1 MCAVKNINIVVDRNK
16 EQKMTGK
23 TKEIGSEQE
32 FNDILRNSTGKLV
45 VVDFYATW
53 CGPCQMCAPQYAA
66 LSTKYTNV
74 VFLKV
79 DVDQQRVSN

>member
-1 MCAVKNINIVVDRNK
+1 MSH
-16 EQKMTGK
+16 GK

-45 VVDFYATW
+45 VVDFHATW
-53 CGPCQMCAPQYAA
+53 CGPCVQIAPEYAQ

-74 VFLKV
+74 IFLKV
-79 DVDQQRVSN
+79 DVDQQRVSLPSIRK